1 VTRRERL
8 GLRQRHVAIGVEQ
21 ADRVVNVVEVDDQ
34 FIEGA
39 LVMLDLAGNLPTL
52 LDQAD
57 SASGTVATV
66 NYTAEGTITATS
78 SRWALGANQ
87 RATYRWVVNP
97 GGPGEIVIPATNL
110 AGFAL
115 RAKSTTYT
123 GTAVG
128 HLFFRE

>member
-52 LDQAD
+52 LDQAGD
-57 SASGTVATV
+57 SV
-66 NYTAEGTITATS
+66 
-78 SRWALGANQ
+78 RALHNGS
-87 RATYRWVVNP
+87 P
-97 GGPGEIVIPATNL
+97 D
-110 AGFAL
+110 
-115 RAKSTTYT
+115 
-123 GTAVG
+123 
-128 HLFFRE
+128 